1 MSTPNGIVVVTQEPQ
16 TARAV
21 SGAAE
26 SADQNPSPRICR
38 DLEELVQYLERAP
51 AFAVVIDIDPWADE
65 LLDDLDPI
73 ISRFAATTFIVL
85 AKEQRDEWLLQAM
98 RVGARHL
105 LPKDRV
111 PSDLPEVLRRL
122 SQKRA
127 SVNGSVGSVVTVLS
141 AGGGCGAT
149 TLAINLAHELHL
161 LSSEPSLLIDMDCAY
176 GGAAGYLGTTAEFG
190 VADVLA
196 DGDRLDAQLIRST
209 AVEHND
215 RLHLLVSPATV
226 NLHEPA
232 DLNYR
237 VLGQALQNSKEA
249 FSFTVVDAPRVPMS
263 VAETLARA
271 SLRTFIVFEMNVG
284 DVRMARAIFQDLT
297 NRGVPQERLLLLANR
312 YCRRNQ
318 MISLS
323 EVTKALGTQRIECL
337 SNDYRNVVSS
347 INYGKPLAEDS
358 PRSPLCREIRKLAG
372 AVHEV
377 VAPRQ
382 ACPT

>member
-51 AFAVVIDIDPWADE
+51 ACTAVIDIDPWADQ

-85 AKEQRDEWLLQAM
+85 AKERRDEWLLQAM

-122 SQKRA
+122 SQRRA

-176 GGAAGYLGTTAEFG
+176 GGAAGYLGATAEFG

-209 AVEHND
+209 AVAHND
-215 RLHLLVSPATV
+215 RLVSPATV

-232 DLNYR
+232 DLNYH
-237 VLGQALQNSKEA
+237 VLSRALQKSKEA

-284 DVRMARAIFQDLT
+284 SVKMARAIFQDLT
-297 NRGVPQERLLLLANR
+297 NRGVSQERILLLANR
-312 YCRRNQ
+312 YRKRHQ

-323 EVTKALGTQRIECL
+323 EATKSLGTQRIECL

-347 INYGKPLAEDS
+347 INYGKPLAEGS
-358 PRSPLCREIRKLAG
+358 PRSPLCREIRKLAS
-372 AVHEV
+372 AVHED

-382 ACPT
+382 ADQT